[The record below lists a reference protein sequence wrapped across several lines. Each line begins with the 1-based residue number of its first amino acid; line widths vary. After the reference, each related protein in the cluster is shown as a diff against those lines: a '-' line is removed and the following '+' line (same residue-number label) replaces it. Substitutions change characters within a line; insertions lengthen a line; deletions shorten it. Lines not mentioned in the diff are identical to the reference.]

1 MLHVYI
7 KRILHTHMKTSFFEL
22 NPQKEFNERT
32 HTSAQKKKIKC
43 RLHPPPHLL
52 QNLLL
57 A

>member
-1 MLHVYI
+1 
-7 KRILHTHMKTSFFEL
+7 MKTSSFFEL

-32 HTSAQKKKIKC
+32 HTRAQKKKIKC